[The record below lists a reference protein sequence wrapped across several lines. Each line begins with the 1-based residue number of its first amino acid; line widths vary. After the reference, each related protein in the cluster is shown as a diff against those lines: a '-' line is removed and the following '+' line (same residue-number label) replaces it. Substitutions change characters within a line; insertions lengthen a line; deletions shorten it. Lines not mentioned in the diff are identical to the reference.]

1 MNKGIHYGK
10 LDTGDVSVL
19 FTLRDSFD
27 DIELSR
33 ESVEIILKE
42 SSRVVEDSHIP
53 WLQFPYLY

>member
-53 WLQFPYLY
+53 